1 MATAAER
8 TELIQLVVG
17 MFGAAPGADVLTDL
31 EATLDAGASISDI
44 AVALSD
50 NALFSGDAGLFP
62 GFLPNAIFSTNFVTS
77 LIGDEVSAE
86 NLQAAIDAVTGLL
99 NAGQSRGEVVAVA
112 IAAIAAIDPADANFG
127 AAASALA
134 NKTEVAEY
142 YSVTVAQQAADL
154 DDLIAV
160 LDGVDSDDASVD
172 TATDAVDDEIAANA
186 DLSDLFDNL
195 DAAEDAKD
203 TFLTDTTEAAIN
215 GEPAVVEALIDD
227 LVFAAGA
234 AADGDYE
241 AASDAVKLALIQDAE
256 TANAGAL
263 STAEDDLA
271 TAIGDDTGTAS
282 VTGLPAAIAAF
293 EAAIE
298 ARDAAIEAAALTD
311 VALTEAEGNYDVL
324 NGNAIS
330 TTEADPDGLVTGLIV
345 ASGST
350 LALDAGITE
359 ATDPG
364 VDALL
369 AASIANEN
377 ADAVVDAAIT
387 AAEAALA
394 EVENLDPNAGRTTEL
409 ATVDGLMTFVTPAT
423 TDAPTV
429 AEMAAEQ
436 AALDAGI
443 AQLEADISAI
453 VFTTDTATT
462 DALHAA
468 LTAAA
473 VAAGFIDAGTKT
485 DMDGIWDGETVADQ
499 ADVDAAA
506 ILSNADLAAGNLAID
521 FDAAVTTYEGTGH
534 TLINADT
541 VADALVDT
549 VLALAADGAADD
561 LATAQDDVAALA
573 TEVADLAAAEVAVDE
588 LAALN
593 TDLADAQAAFGDAG
607 FAVPVELDSAVKA
620 STVADDVFI
629 QGGIDSQI
637 ISFGA
642 SGDDLLFIGTDLT
655 LNADT
660 TAGDNGD
667 NSVLEV
673 WITASGADTV
683 VTIEE
688 SVFGSEAADP
698 ETFAITLTGV
708 AVEDVSLA
716 DGFVTVA

>member
-186 DLSDLFDNL
+186 DLSDLIDNL
-195 DAAEDAKD
+195 
-203 TFLTDTTEAAIN
+203 EA
-215 GEPAVVEALIDD
+215 
-227 LVFAAGA
+227 
-234 AADGDYE
+234 
-241 AASDAVKLALIQDAE
+241 AE
-256 TANAGAL
+256 TAKADFLEEAGETEADIGTGVGDADL
-263 STAEDDLA
+263 AIDGVVTGYDLA
-271 TAIGDDTGTAS
+271 TDNVKAALLADQEATYAGDLATDQGLLADALDADTGTAS
-282 VTGLPAAIAAF
+282 VSGLDAAIATLSAQID
-293 EAAIE
+293 AL
-298 ARDAAIEAAALTD
+298 DAAIEAAALTD

-324 NGNAIS
+324 NGNPVP
-330 TTEADPDGLVTGLIV
+330 TTTADPDGLVTGLIV

-369 AASIANEN
+369 AADIANET
-377 ADAVVDAAIT
+377 ADGVVT
-387 AAEAALA
+387 AAEAAVVATIRQIENIDAGTAVAA
-394 EVENLDPNAGRTTEL
+394 ELV
-409 ATVDGLMTFVTPAT
+409 TVDALMTIAGLEPAVA
-423 TDAPTV
+423 DSPTQ
-429 AEMAAEQ
+429 AEISAYQ
-436 AALDAGI
+436 AALDAGV
-443 AQLEADISAI
+443 AQLSADIDAL
-453 VFTTDTATT
+453 VFDTDDATT
-462 DALHAA
+462 TAAHDA

-473 VAAGFIDAGTKT
+473 VAAGFIDGVT
-485 DMDGIWDGETVADQ
+485 ETAMNGDFAAVAITDQ
-499 ADVDAAA
+499 ATTDTASTDSIAALDA
-506 ILSNADLAAGNLAID
+506 DNLAID
-521 FDAAVTTYEGTGH
+521 FTTATDAIDAAGYAFTAGDDVTAALAESD
-534 TLINADT
+534 LALLADT
-541 VADALVDT
+541 
-549 VLALAADGAADD
+549 AADD
-561 LATAQDDVAALA
+561 VATTEGLIETLAGLVADKATAEANV
-573 TEVADLAAAEVAVDE
+573 TGLAAVNDAVTAAE
-588 LAALN
+588 
-593 TDLADAQAAFGDAG
+593 AAFADGG

-620 STVADDVFI
+620 ATAADDVFI
-629 QGGIDSQI
+629 EAGIDSQI
-637 ISFGA
+637 IGFGA
-642 SGDDLLFIGTDLT
+642 TGDDLLFIGEGLT

-673 WITASGADTV
+673 WVTASGSDTV
-683 VTIEE
+683 VTIET
-688 SVFGSEAADP
+688 SVFGSDAETP
-698 ETFAITLTGV
+698 ETYDITLTGV
-708 AVEDVSLA
+708 AVADVTLT
-716 DGFVTVA
+716 DGLITVA

>member
-154 DDLIAV
+154 DDLIAI

-172 TATDAVDDEIAANA
+172 TATDAVDDEIAENA
-186 DLSDLFDNL
+186 DLSDLIDNLEAAETAKADFLEEAGETEADIGTGVGDADLAINGVVTGYDAATDNVKAALLADEEALNATALSDAQDALADALDDATGTATISGLDALITTLGAQIDAL
-195 DAAEDAKD
+195 DAA
-203 TFLTDTTEAAIN
+203 
-215 GEPAVVEALIDD
+215 V
-227 LVFAAGA
+227 
-234 AADGDYE
+234 
-241 AASDAVKLALIQDAE
+241 
-256 TANAGAL
+256 
-263 STAEDDLA
+263 
-271 TAIGDDTGTAS
+271 
-282 VTGLPAAIAAF
+282 
-293 EAAIE
+293 
-298 ARDAAIEAAALTD
+298 EAAALAD

-324 NGNAIS
+324 NGNAVG
-330 TTEADPDGLVTGLIV
+330 TTEADAAGLVPGLIV

-369 AASIANEN
+369 AADIANET
-377 ADAVVDAAIT
+377 ADDLVDTTTAAVIATIRSIENIDPSAAVLAELAIVDA
-387 AAEAALA
+387 
-394 EVENLDPNAGRTTEL
+394 
-409 ATVDGLMTFVTPAT
+409 LMTITGLEPAVA
-423 TDAPTV
+423 DRPTE
-429 AEMAAEQ
+429 AEIAAYQ
-436 AALDAGI
+436 AALDAGV

-468 LTAAA
+468 LTTAA

-485 DMDGIWDGETVADQ
+485 DMDGIWDGETVGDQ

-506 ILSNADLAAGNLAID
+506 ILSNADLAAGNLATD
-521 FDAAVTTYEGTGH
+521 FTTATDAIATAGYGFTAGDDVTDSLTESD
-534 TLINADT
+534 LALVADT
-541 VADALVDT
+541 
-549 VLALAADGAADD
+549 AADD
-561 LATAQDDVAALA
+561 VATAEGDIETLA
-573 TEVADLAAAEVAVDE
+573 GLVTDKATAEANVTGLAAVNDAVTAAE
-588 LAALN
+588 
-593 TDLADAQAAFGDAG
+593 TAFDDAG
-607 FAVPVELDSAVKA
+607 FAVPVLLDSAVKA
-620 STVADDVFI
+620 ATPADDVFI
-629 QGGIDSQI
+629 EDGIDSQI
-637 ISFGA
+637 IGFG
-642 SGDDLLFIGTDLT
+642 STGDDLLFIGDGLT

-673 WITASGADTV
+673 WVTASGSDTV
-683 VTIEE
+683 VTIET
-688 SVFGSEAADP
+688 SVFGSDAETP
-698 ETFAITLTGV
+698 ETYDITLTGV
-708 AVEDVSLA
+708 AVADVTLT
-716 DGFVTVA
+716 DGLITVA